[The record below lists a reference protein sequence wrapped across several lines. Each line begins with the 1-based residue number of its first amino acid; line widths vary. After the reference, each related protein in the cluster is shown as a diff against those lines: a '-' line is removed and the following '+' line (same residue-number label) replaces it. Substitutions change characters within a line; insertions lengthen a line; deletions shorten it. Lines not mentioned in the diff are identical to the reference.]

1 MKAKAQTEATWKPY
15 SPAKHGRLSTVEKN
29 SLPATAFA
37 FPHTRKEPMTDAA
50 HVRDALAR
58 FNQVGDVTDSE
69 RDLAFANLQKAAGHF
84 DIQMKET
91 NWRQFVAKRVRHE

>member
-15 SPAKHGRLSTVEKN
+15 SPATHGRLSTVKKN
-29 SLPATAFA
+29 SLPATPFA

-91 NWRQFVAKRVRHE
+91 NWRQFVAQRVRHE